1 MESRIQEPLCAHNT
15 PKSSYRSLPCVAPIP
30 PHLPYFLSASLPARR
45 AQKSRSLGPLCLVDP
60 PRPFFEFFSK
70 NSSRD
75 LSIENPLGNAIY
87 NINLR
92 DLSFLFFLL
101 DSFIRL
107 QPVSASHYSGK
118 VR

>member
-30 PHLPYFLSASLPARR
+30 LPLPYFLSASLPARR
-45 AQKSRSLGPLCLVDP
+45 GQKSSSLGPLCLVDR
-60 PRPFFEFFSK
+60 PRPFYEFFSK
-70 NSSRD
+70 NSSKG
-75 LSIENPLGNAIY
+75 LSTENSLGNAIY

-92 DLSFLFFLL
+92 DLSSLFVLF
-101 DSFIRL
+101 DSFIRP

-118 VR
+118 V